1 MHPVIPVL
9 FVFNLQFVSKISF
22 TVICCAVAVEG
33 TSVASLDAA
42 RMASGEEQMLDGGG
56 CVVVAPELPL
66 PRGRGHPLPRD
77 DVHLEYD

>member
-1 MHPVIPVL
+1 
-9 FVFNLQFVSKISF
+9 
-22 TVICCAVAVEG
+22 VAVEG

-56 CVVVAPELPL
+56 CVVVAPVVPL